1 VEQDIVDK
9 SGSWYSYQDERIG
22 QGRENAKR
30 FLQDHPE
37 MFTDIDQKVRMG
49 FGLVDPG
56 EGENSEKESPEAA
69 E

>member
-1 VEQDIVDK
+1 MYATGKMFDLHQN
-9 SGSWYSYQDERIG
+9 SYMDERIG

-49 FGLVDPG
+49 FGLVALD
-56 EGENSEKESPEAA
+56 EENSEENAPEAA